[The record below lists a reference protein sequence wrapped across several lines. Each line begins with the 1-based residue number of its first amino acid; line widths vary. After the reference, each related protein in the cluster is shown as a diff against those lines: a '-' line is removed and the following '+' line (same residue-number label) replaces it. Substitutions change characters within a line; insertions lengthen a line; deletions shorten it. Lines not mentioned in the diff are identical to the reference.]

1 VTPSVQGAFPAC
13 HLLLTHQ
20 ACLHAVVVAGSIVR
34 QIYRLRVRAMLTRV
48 SGRERRGRPAQAARQ
63 AAGAAPRP
71 CGAHRKRP
79 PLHLVRHCR
88 RAPCRLPARPA
99 CMRMQTGARQ
109 RAPQHQDVHM
119 LGCLQQGAVWLR
131 RSPLQGPA
139 KLLQVLLHGF
149 SVYGGAGNVPG
160 RLVAGPWRAP
170 GRHRT
175 RVWCSAAGA
184 RVYMHGCAG
193 Q

>member
-1 VTPSVQGAFPAC
+1 VIPSVQGAFPAC

-20 ACLHAVVVAGSIVR
+20 ACLHAVVVDGSIVR
-34 QIYRLRVRAMLTRV
+34 QIYA
-48 SGRERRGRPAQAARQ
+48 
-63 AAGAAPRP
+63 AAGAGLADMRAGQGAARRSCTSGETSGRGSTAATWSAPQTATP
-71 CGAHRKRP
+71 ASGAA
-79 PLHLVRHCR
+79 LQTCTVQV
-88 RAPCRLPARPA
+88 PARPA

-109 RAPQHQDVHM
+109 RAPQHQDAHM

-175 RVWCSAAGA
+175 RMRCSAAGV
-184 RVYMHGCAG
+184 RVYMHVCAG